1 MLFFLCVRF
10 KFKQITFTHPLL
22 SLSVQSRSKRSPTSD
37 IRELGGDQDHR
48 LRREHWQPV
57 SLNHTLLQNKQTRRK
72 KPHILLLKS
81 ITSVCWWVAFV
92 SLSSNGTW
100 RVCGLLIRRMMCV
113 QWEDGGQY
121 LTRLVFV
128 FSAVTFSAQRGRRA
142 DANFSGLL
150 CT

>member
-1 MLFFLCVRF
+1 MLFFLYVRF

-48 LRREHWQPV
+48 VRREHWQPV
-57 SLNHTLLQNKQTRRK
+57 SLNHTLLQNKQTRHK
-72 KPHILLLKS
+72 KTHSLINEHHFCLLMS
-81 ITSVCWWVAFV
+81 RIWVWAQ
-92 SLSSNGTW
+92 W
-100 RVCGLLIRRMMCV
+100 RVCGLLIRRMICL

-128 FSAVTFSAQRGRRA
+128 FSAVTFSAQRGHRA